1 MLPPFTVQS
10 EDNRAMARHCTVGIE
25 PRISAERLILL
36 DTQVRHFLFYNYLFR
51 IFQLKSSPRL
61 NLKMSLFNQS
71 LNEFA
76 KHK

>member
-36 DTQVRHFLFYNYLFR
+36 DTQVRLFFYFFF
-51 IFQLKSSPRL
+51 IIEVTVS
-61 NLKMSLFNQS
+61 
-71 LNEFA
+71 
-76 KHK
+76 